1 MRIGVVIPTL
11 NEAAHIHATVA
22 SALAQD
28 PAVVVV
34 ADCGSVDGTADHA
47 RAAGARLVTGPAL
60 TSRAAALQAGIDH
73 ALTLHPDLEV
83 LWLLHGDSLAP
94 ETGRAAIESVLADP
108 AVVAGAFTQ
117 RFALRGH
124 RPTYIQRR
132 LLRFIIFCNRTR
144 YRFTHVY
151 FGDQGL
157 FVRPGALAQIGG
169 IPQLPLMEDVEL
181 CQRLKTVGKLRLSP
195 VGLATSPRRFLKHG
209 ILRQGF
215 RDARLLLAHRRGR
228 DAADQHHQYNLDNH
242 QPGLSS

>member
-1 MRIGVVIPTL
+1 MRIAVVIPTL
-11 NEAAHIHATVA
+11 NEAAHIGRTVR

-34 ADCGSVDGTADHA
+34 ADCNSADDSLA
-47 RAAGARLVTGPAL
+47 RAAAAGAELVTGAHL

-73 ALTLHPDLEV
+73 ALDRHPDVDV
-83 LWLLHGDSLAP
+83 LWMLHGDSTAP
-94 ETGRAAIESVLADP
+94 PDARAAIESILADET
-108 AVVAGAFTQ
+108 VVGGAFTQ

-124 RPTYIQRR
+124 QPNHLQRR

-144 YRFTHVY
+144 YRLTHIY

-157 FVRPGALAQIGG
+157 FVRPAALRQIGG

-195 VGLATSPRRFLKHG
+195 VCLTTSPRRFLKHG

-215 RDARLLLAHRRGR
+215 RDARLLLSHRLGR
-228 DAADQHHQYNLDNH
+228 QNH
-242 QPGLSS
+242 QAWQHYNHDNRQPDPG